1 MRFTLLLSVLLPFV
15 TSIFT
20 AQAAAQTYPAKSV
33 RVVNPYAAGGGLD
46 AIFRPVMAR
55 MTENVGQT
63 FVIDNRAGANGQIGS
78 EIVAKAAPDG
88 YTLLTGTTGALSIN
102 AAVFPKLPYDP
113 VRDFTPISNVV
124 ETAFLLLT
132 HPSLQAN
139 NARELAALAKARPG
153 QLSYASFGPAS
164 SAHLAGELFSIAAGL
179 KMIHVPYKGSAA
191 ATTDLMAGHTQLM
204 FDSLQSSLTHVR
216 SKRLRAIAYAG
227 AKRSRVAPSVPTM
240 AESGFPDVI
249 AGSWYGVLAPANTPS
264 AIITRLHAEIVKA
277 ANAPDVRER
286 LENVGVDVI
295 ATTPQEFAAAIKS
308 DLDRWSKVV
317 KQANIR
323 LD

>member
-1 MRFTLLLSVLLPFV
+1 MRFTLLLSVLLPFA
-15 TSIFT
+15 TTIFA
-20 AQAAAQTYPAKSV
+20 AQAVVQTYPAKSV

>member
-1 MRFTLLLSVLLPFV
+1 MRFMIYPAAFVLASF
-15 TSIFT
+15 
-20 AQAAAQTYPAKSV
+20 AAASACAQIYPAKAV
-33 RVVNPYAAGGGLD
+33 RVVNPFAAGGGLD

-55 MTENVGQT
+55 MSESTGQT

-132 HPSLQAN
+132 HPSLQASS
-139 NARELAALAKARPG
+139 AKELATLAKARPG
-153 QLSYASFGPAS
+153 QLAYASFGPAS
-164 SAHLAGELFSIAAGL
+164 SAHLAGELFSMAAGI

-191 ATTDLMAGHTQLM
+191 ATTDLIAGHTQLM
-204 FDSLQSSLTHVR
+204 FDSLQSSMPHVR
-216 SKRLRAIAYAG
+216 SQRLRAVAYAG
-227 AKRSRVAPSVPTM
+227 AKRSRAAPSVPTM
-240 AESGFPDVI
+240 AESGYPEVI
-249 AGSWYGVLAPANTPS
+249 AGSWYGVLAPANTAS
-264 AIITRLHAEIVKA
+264 AIVTRLHTEIVKA
-277 ANAPDVRER
+277 VNAPDVRER
-286 LENVGVDVI
+286 LENVGVDII
-295 ATTPQEFAAAIKS
+295 ATSPQEFAVQIKA
-308 DLDRWSKVV
+308 DWERWSKVV
-317 KQANIR
+317 KQARIR